1 MDALVGEN
9 LNCNTTDAL
18 HGRTP
23 GPKCKVL
30 LFSSM
35 DGEFAPLIAS
45 RLKRMDVAVDAL
57 CPSHHVLAYSAA
69 VAKVFR
75 FGFATPLSNLS
86 AAIAASAAG
95 LIIPCDDTARYTL
108 SRLYRANADSSDSK
122 SVEARA
128 LIERSLGQREHFQ
141 LAEEKS
147 QLLAALA
154 DSGVRLPRSLP
165 IEGKNALEQIC
176 RTLKFPVVL
185 KRDRTYG
192 GTGVA
197 ICRDLEEVIGAYQ
210 RLTSPPT
217 LRDTMRQVIRKANF
231 SALRD
236 LFGAPQSAVVAQAYI
251 EGRPANRAVGCW
263 QGKILAG
270 LTVVAI
276 ETSENNP
283 TRPSTVVQIVR
294 NEEIDRMAE
303 IVVGKLGLS
312 GTCGLDFVIE
322 TGTELPYFLEL
333 NPRATPTCH
342 LGRAIDSD
350 VCAALSH
357 AIMGTPPDDV
367 IPEKDTDGPIA
378 LFPGEL
384 KRDPCSPYLYSSYHA
399 VPWDDPKVL
408 VQMLKQPQEGLWQKF
423 SLFLRLPL

>member
-1 MDALVGEN
+1 MDALVGEIV
-9 LNCNTTDAL
+9 NCNATDAL

-23 GPKCKVL
+23 GPSKVL

-35 DGEFAPLIAS
+35 DGDFAPLIAS

-57 CPSHHVLAYSAA
+57 CPSNHVLHCSAA
-69 VAKVFR
+69 IARVFR
-75 FGFATPLSNLS
+75 FGFATPLSDLS
-86 AAIAASAAG
+86 AAIADSTAD
-95 LIIPCDDTARYTL
+95 LIIPCDDTARYAL
-108 SRLYRANADSSDSK
+108 SRLHRASAHKSDAK

-128 LIERSLGQREHFQ
+128 LIERSLGRRENFQ

-147 QLLAALA
+147 HLLAALTN
-154 DSGVRLPRSLP
+154 SGVRLPRTLP
-165 IEGKNALEQIC
+165 IEGRNALEGVC
-176 RTLKFPVVL
+176 KTLEFPVVL

-197 ICRDLEEVIGAYQ
+197 ICHDLEEAVKAYQ
-210 RLTSPPT
+210 HLISPPS

-231 SALRD
+231 SALKD
-236 LFGAPQSAVVAQAYI
+236 LFGESQSAVVAQAYI
-251 EGRPANRAVGCW
+251 EGRPANRAIGCW

-283 TRPSTVVQIVR
+283 TRPATVVQIVH

-303 IVVGKLGLS
+303 IVVGQLGLS
-312 GTCGLDFVIE
+312 GICGLDFVLE
-322 TGTELPYFLEL
+322 AGTELPYFLEL

-342 LGRAIDSD
+342 LGRTLDSD
-350 VCAALSH
+350 VCGALGRVLK
-357 AIMGTPPDDV
+357 GTPPDDAV
-367 IPEKDTDGPIA
+367 PGKDTDGPIA

-384 KRDPCSPYLYSSYHA
+384 KRDPCSPYLLSCYHA

-408 VQMLKQPQEGLWQKF
+408 VQILGRP
-423 SLFLRLPL
+423 

>member
-9 LNCNTTDAL
+9 LNCNTTDSL
-18 HGRTP
+18 HGRTR

-75 FGFATPLSNLS
+75 FGFANPLSNLS
-86 AAIAASAAG
+86 AAIAASAAS
-95 LIIPCDDTARYTL
+95 LIIPCDDKARYTL
-108 SRLYRANADSSDSK
+108 SRLYRANAHSSDSK

-128 LIERSLGQREHFQ
+128 LIERSLGQCEHFQ

-154 DSGVRLPRSLP
+154 NSGVRLPRTLP

-197 ICRDLEEVIGAYQ
+197 ICRDLEEAIGAYQ

-231 SALRD
+231 SALRE

-251 EGRPANRAVGCW
+251 EGRPANRAIGCW

-276 ETSENNP
+276 QTSENNP
-283 TRPSTVVQIVR
+283 TRPATVVQIVR

-303 IVVGKLGLS
+303 IVVSKLGLS

-350 VCAALSH
+350 VCAALGH

>member
-18 HGRTP
+18 HGRTR

-35 DGEFAPLIAS
+35 DGDFAPLIAS
-45 RLKRMDVAVDAL
+45 RLKRMDVVVDAL

-69 VAKVFR
+69 VTQVFR

-86 AAIAASAAG
+86 AAIAASAAD
-95 LIIPCDDTARYTL
+95 LIISCDDTARYTL
-108 SRLYRANADSSDSK
+108 SKLYRANAHSSDSK
-122 SVEARA
+122 SVEARK

-154 DSGVRLPRSLP
+154 DSGVRLPRTLP
-165 IEGKNALEQIC
+165 IEGKNTLAEVC
-176 RTLKFPVVL
+176 STLKFPVVL

-197 ICRDLEEVIGAYQ
+197 ICRDLEEAIQEYK
-210 RLTSPPT
+210 RLSSPPA
-217 LRDTMRQVIRKANF
+217 LRDILRQVIRKANF
-231 SALRD
+231 SALKD
-236 LFGAPQSAVVAQAYI
+236 LFGVPQSAVVAQAYVD
-251 EGRPANRAVGCW
+251 GRPANRAVSCW
-263 QGKILAG
+263 QGKALAG
-270 LTVVAI
+270 LTVIAI

-283 TRPSTVVQIVR
+283 TRPATVVQIVR
-294 NEEIDRMAE
+294 NEEIDRMTE
-303 IVVGKLGLS
+303 IVVSKLGLS
-312 GTCGLDFVIE
+312 GLCGLDFVLE

-342 LGRAIDSD
+342 LGRTIDSD
-350 VCAALSH
+350 VCGALGR
-357 AIMGTPPDDV
+357 AIMGTAPDDAM
-367 IPEKDTDGPIA
+367 PGKDTDGPIA

-384 KRDPCSPYLYSSYHA
+384 RRDPCSPHLFNAYHA

-408 VQMLKQPQEGLWQKF
+408 VQILRRPRERLWQKF